1 MHITFRLR
9 GENDFL
15 RVPSANL
22 HLFQSLLYRILP
34 PERAAFLH
42 EEGYRVDGRS
52 MKLFAMSWPIASG
65 RPVFEEKAIRFPLP
79 VSLVVSTPVEPTLDG
94 LASGALDA
102 EKLRVGNNV
111 LYCDHIE
118 VRQLHASGESLVVR
132 TLSPIT
138 CYDQVER
145 YGKPYTIYFGPYQKD
160 FPVSVSNNLRRKF
173 QALYPGR
180 PLPESPVQIEPIGR
194 PLERIARFSPDV
206 SFPIKAGGDAFAL
219 KAPKSFCKSPWTA
232 ASAPKTAPA
241 GAAWKRRRGSESC
254 TKRD

>member
-206 SFPIKAGGDAFAL
+206 SFPIKGWWGRFRLEGPEELLQIALDCGLGAKNSAGWGCVEKEEGGEICD
-219 KAPKSFCKSPWTA
+219 TI
-232 ASAPKTAPA
+232 
-241 GAAWKRRRGSESC
+241 
-254 TKRD
+254 